1 MNFNGGTIAELK
13 KLIIPIMSHL
23 PVMMIVAYHIRLCR
37 RHDQASERGNAAV
50 SKHEPISGH
59 EAFVLFFFF
68 WLQNNTAEPR
78 YKKKWISSQ
87 LIILWKNVG
96 NF

>member
-1 MNFNGGTIAELK
+1 MNFNVGATAELK

-23 PVMMIVAYHIRLCR
+23 PVMMIVAYRTLPR
-37 RHDQASERGNAAV
+37 MRYDQRQQTRANQQPG
-50 SKHEPISGH
+50 GFC
-59 EAFVLFFFF
+59 FVLFF

-78 YKKKWISSQ
+78 YKKKWIGSR